1 MSNTA
6 GKCAVSSLLCEVDTG
21 GRKGSACVS
30 IEVFLFI
37 SPALFAAF
45 SVGTTGGVV
54 QSEAMYSSRILFP

>member
-1 MSNTA
+1 
-6 GKCAVSSLLCEVDTG
+6 
-21 GRKGSACVS
+21 
-30 IEVFLFI
+30 VFLFI